1 MIVGLDFLRENLTES
16 FFGPSQRLSI
26 SHRNAQLTSG
36 DNLMVVQGGGPSP
49 VLNATLAS
57 IVEESGRHAGIGKVY
72 GARAGVLGL
81 IRSEVA
87 DLSRLSHEELQRLRM
102 SPGAALGSSRAMAT
116 GADLERVVGTL
127 RQLNVRYLLFC
138 GGNGTMTGAQAI
150 AQWCRYAD
158 YEARVIGVPKTIDN
172 DIAQTD
178 RCPGY
183 ATAARYIAQSTRD
196 LGMDIRALP
205 QPVSILETMGR
216 GVGWVAAAAAAAKR
230 DVEDA
235 PHLVYIPEVAF
246 EMGRFLA
253 DLDRVV
259 TKQGWAVVVVS
270 EGIRDGE
277 GRLVYQT
284 ADPSQMDALRRPL
297 TGGVGQFLAETVAR
311 ELKFRCRSEKPGL
324 LGRASMLHASER
336 DLADA
341 ELVGR
346 QGVSAL
352 MRGETG
358 KMVSLC
364 PLGGDAGWKLVSLE
378 QVSGVEREIPQ
389 EWTDE
394 GPLAVNDGFLHY
406 VRPLIGDLLEYH
418 APLSFRPAE
427 EERL

>member
-1 MIVGLDFLRENLTES
+1 
-16 FFGPSQRLSI
+16 
-26 SHRNAQLTSG
+26 
-36 DNLMVVQGGGPSP
+36 MVVQGGGPSP

-57 IVEESGRHAGIGKVY
+57 IVEEARSHAGIGKVY
-72 GARAGVLGL
+72 GARAGVPGL
-81 IRSEVA
+81 IRAEVA
-87 DLSRLSHEELQRLRM
+87 NLSGLSGEQLERLRK

-116 GADLERVVGTL
+116 GADLEHVVETL
-127 RQLNVRYLLFC
+127 RRFNVRYLLFC
-138 GGNGTMTGAQAI
+138 GGNGTMVGGQAI
-150 AQWCRYAD
+150 AQCCHDAK
-158 YEARVIGVPKTIDN
+158 YEVQVIGVPKTIDN

-230 DVEDA
+230 DADDA

-246 EMGRFLA
+246 EMGRFLT

-270 EGIRDGE
+270 EGIRDAE

-336 DLADA
+336 DEADA
-341 ELVGR
+341 ELVGK
-346 QGVSAL
+346 QGVLA
-352 MRGETG
+352 MMAGETG
-358 KMVSLC
+358 KMISLC
-364 PLGGDAGWKLVSLE
+364 PLGADAGWKLVGLE
-378 QVSGVEREIPQ
+378 QVGGVEREIPR
-389 EWTDE
+389 EWTDD
-394 GPLAVNDGFLHY
+394 GPLAINDGFLRY
-406 VRPLIGDLLEYH
+406 VRPLIGGLLEYH

-427 EERL
+427 EDKL